1 MTTVQA
7 FFTVNPLN
15 PPTRFA
21 GLANFRALLH
31 NPFVRQ
37 SAANTVL
44 YIVVGVGLSTLF
56 GLGIALVLQR
66 RSHWRGII
74 LALVVLPWAL
84 PAVVEAVIWGWI
96 YDPTFGVLNS
106 VLKSLGVI
114 NTYHVWVGIGRVL
127 SIVLIELVQVWQIT
141 PLAALLILAALQ
153 SIPQELYEAARV
165 DGAGRWEMFR
175 RITLPLIRPGLA
187 VAMVESLILS
197 LNVFDQVYVL
207 NGFAP
212 GRRLDH
218 AADLPD
224 QLQQP
229 ELRPG
234 LCALAAGHLR
244 HHAAL
249 AAHPGRRL
257 PPGGVLMRRARPAR
271 LQPGLLIALIL
282 VWSAFPDLLGPEHQL
297 HDLNGGAEPCP
308 PTSCRRP
315 SPAHN
320 YQHPAQP
327 AAGGVGD
334 QFWRSFLN
342 STIESGLATVL
353 TVVIALFAAYA
364 FARLEFRGKRVILV
378 AGAGHAAAAGVCDP
392 DPAVPHH
399 VERRTW

>member
-1 MTTVQA
+1 MSGEGSTPGRKRPRKRGRFLPYILLSPLVLFIGALALYPTIVTTVQA
-7 FFTVNPLN
+7 FFTVNPVN

-21 GLANFRALLH
+21 GLANFRALWH

-37 SAANTVL
+37 SAVNTLL

-56 GLGIALVLQR
+56 GLVIALVLQR

-106 VLKSLGVI
+106 VLKSLGLI
-114 NTYHVWVGIGRVL
+114 NSYHVWIGIGRIV

-175 RITLPLIRPGLA
+175 RVTLPLVRPGLA

-212 GRRLDH
+212 GGASIMMQTYQISFNNLNFG
-218 AADLPD
+218 
-224 QLQQP
+224 Q
-229 ELRPG
+229 G
-234 LCALAAGHLR
+234 YALSL
-244 HHAAL
+244 L
-249 AAHPGRRL
+249 ATFATML
-257 PPGGVLMRRARPAR
+257 LS
-271 LQPGLLIALIL
+271 LLILA
-282 VWSAFPDLLGPEHQL
+282 VVY
-297 HDLNGGAEPCP
+297 
-308 PTSCRRP
+308 RR
-315 SPAHN
+315 
-320 YQHPAQP
+320 
-327 AAGGVGD
+327 V
-334 QFWRSFLN
+334 
-342 STIESGLATVL
+342 
-353 TVVIALFAAYA
+353 
-364 FARLEFRGKRVILV
+364 EF
-378 AGAGHAAAAGVCDP
+378 
-392 DPAVPHH
+392 
-399 VERRTW
+399 

>member
-1 MTTVQA
+1 LFIGALALYPTIVTTVQA

-21 GLANFRALLH
+21 GLANFRALWH

-56 GLGIALVLQR
+56 GLVIALVLQR

-114 NTYHVWVGIGRVL
+114 NTYHVWVGIGRVV

-165 DGAGRWEMFR
+165 DGAGRWEMFK

-187 VAMVESLILS
+187 VAMVESLILT

-212 GRRLDH
+212 GG
-218 AADLPD
+218 ASIM
-224 QLQQP
+224 LQTYQISFNN
-229 ELRPG
+229 LNFG
-234 LCALAAGHLR
+234 QGYALSL
-244 HHAAL
+244 L
-249 AAHPGRRL
+249 ATFATML
-257 PPGGVLMRRARPAR
+257 LS
-271 LQPGLLIALIL
+271 LLILA
-282 VWSAFPDLLGPEHQL
+282 VVY
-297 HDLNGGAEPCP
+297 
-308 PTSCRRP
+308 RR
-315 SPAHN
+315 
-320 YQHPAQP
+320 
-327 AAGGVGD
+327 V
-334 QFWRSFLN
+334 
-342 STIESGLATVL
+342 
-353 TVVIALFAAYA
+353 
-364 FARLEFRGKRVILV
+364 EF
-378 AGAGHAAAAGVCDP
+378 
-392 DPAVPHH
+392 
-399 VERRTW
+399 